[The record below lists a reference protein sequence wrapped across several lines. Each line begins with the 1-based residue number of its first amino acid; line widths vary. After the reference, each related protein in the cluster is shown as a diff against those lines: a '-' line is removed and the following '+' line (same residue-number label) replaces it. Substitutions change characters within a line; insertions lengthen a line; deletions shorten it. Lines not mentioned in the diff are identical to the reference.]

1 MSVLS
6 WWAGTPLGPPYASD
20 DGKLTRVADGVR
32 TPLRE
37 LIRIVR
43 KIQLLFIRDRPDAP
57 LLHRQGPE
65 EDLNRFALHI
75 RPDLVYDQRV
85 GGDRMSLDRAST

>member
-1 MSVLS
+1 
-6 WWAGTPLGPPYASD
+6 
-20 DGKLTRVADGVR
+20 
-32 TPLRE
+32 
-37 LIRIVR
+37 
-43 KIQLLFIRDRPDAP
+43 